1 MTILILEDESYIMDL
16 TRRVLTPLGHTILEA
31 ATADEAFRRFE
42 DSDGGIDLLIADV
55 TLPISSGIRVALE
68 LRSLLPFLR
77 IILTSGY
84 PPDMWNAQDA
94 AELSELPSDSV
105 ATLQKPWVPELLRQ
119 TVARFVGMS
128 TTTTAL
134 RRKVA
139 PGSRNSPGNSPS

>member
-1 MTILILEDESYIMDL
+1 MTILILEDESCIMDL
-16 TRRVLTPLGHTILEA
+16 TCRVLTPLGHTTLKA
-31 ATADEAFRRFE
+31 ATAEEAFMRFE
-42 DSDGGIDLLIADV
+42 ESDGAIDLLIADV
-55 TLPISSGIRVALE
+55 TLPVSSGIRVALE

-84 PPDMWNAQDA
+84 PPDMWNEQDA

-105 ATLQKPWVPELLRQ
+105 ATLQKPWPSELLRQ

-134 RRKVA
+134 HKKVA
-139 PGSRNSPGNSPS
+139 EG